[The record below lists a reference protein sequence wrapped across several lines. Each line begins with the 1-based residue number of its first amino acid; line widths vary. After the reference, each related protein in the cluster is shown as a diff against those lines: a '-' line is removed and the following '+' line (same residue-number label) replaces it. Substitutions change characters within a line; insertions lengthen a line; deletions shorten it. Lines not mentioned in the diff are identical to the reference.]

1 MIDNIQF
8 NFGLVISEMDT
19 EEETSY
25 TRLVQCSHILF
36 LYILFTFSTLCIY
49 LSKSQVSPFYP
60 CNS

>member
-25 TRLVQCSHILF
+25 TRSVQCSHILF
-36 LYILFTFSTLCIY
+36 YI
-49 LSKSQVSPFYP
+49 
-60 CNS
+60 